1 MAEIGGGWLS
11 DFDTLPTFLDPEF
24 GLPNEGSFTCYQTFI
39 PGLLSGSGSEWRRM
53 AYEVV
58 NKASKDPELR
68 KEGSRTKT
76 YSDMF
81 TLHDL
86 LFRQKPAFL
95 SLQLISDGAALTRE
109 LDSCA
114 PFRTMSFGMHLSH
127 ETPGQCFSWASRK
140 KSVQSFCSAW
150 LMRFGDAAVLDGRF

>member
-24 GLPNEGSFTCYQTFI
+24 GLPNGGNFTCYQTFI

-68 KEGSRTKT
+68 KEGSRHLVC
-76 YSDMF
+76 SWEN
-81 TLHDL
+81 LNL
-86 LFRQKPAFL
+86 LLPSA
-95 SLQLISDGAALTRE
+95 SL
-109 LDSCA
+109 
-114 PFRTMSFGMHLSH
+114 
-127 ETPGQCFSWASRK
+127 
-140 KSVQSFCSAW
+140 V
-150 LMRFGDAAVLDGRF
+150 